1 MTEHEVVVR
10 YLCAHECGHLAVGII
25 LGGVSFLR
33 LEINPELGSTSRVV
47 WGRLVGSDSYRQALR
62 LAGGMA
68 AEKLLYR
75 GWFDLEGSDA
85 EKIEEL
91 GFSVEELVEEANRL
105 LKERRGAFL
114 GLYRFV
120 RGTVLSGQY
129 SLRYLDLVEAGV
141 LSPLAN

>member
-62 LAGGMA
+62 RAGGMA
-68 AEKLLYR
+68 AEKLLYKGR
-75 GWFDLEGSDA
+75 CDPEGSDA
-85 EKIEEL
+85 EKIKEFDLSVDEFVEKA
-91 GFSVEELVEEANRL
+91 FSL
-105 LKERRGAFL
+105 LSERQQAFRNL
-114 GLYRFV
+114 HRFV
-120 RGTVLSGQY
+120 CKAVLAGQNEL
-129 SLRYLDLVEAGV
+129 SYLDLVQAGV